1 MVNHNAAVDG
11 RTDNKTAAD
20 MTDEE
25 LVEAF
30 RGERGIKKIS
40 YGGGFA
46 AWTDDAGRRCVKVT
60 TTHSYGVSTAREIGA
75 DLGMV
80 VTYNPHG
87 SNLVLAEERE
97 GMDEDEAREAIE
109 EGFQFVNERGK
120 TYRVT
125 GTSGYFLDVETD
137 DHTNTSYKEDQLV
150 EVLVKGKA
158 VPLNHRAHGEAVTIY
173 HPRHAIKGAVEDM
186 SEAEIRATQEVEFL
200 VGRKEHDLTPAEF
213 RGHYRA
219 AETVLGTAD
228 AGEAYEAAQ
237 GGVVNREQGGRHMVC
252 SCSVGHVMLVHK
264 ADGSHEYHAV
274 EPIGFREL
282 ETLTEEANA

>member
-11 RTDNKTAAD
+11 RNDNEKTAAD

-30 RGERGIKKIS
+30 RGERGIDKIT
-40 YGGGFA
+40 YGGGFG
-46 AWTDDAGRRCVKVT
+46 AWTDDAGRRCVKIT
-60 TTHSYGVSTAREIGA
+60 TSHSYGVSTAREIGA

-109 EGFQFVNERGK
+109 EGFEFVNERGK

-158 VPLNHRAHGEAVTIY
+158 VPLNKECSGNAVTIY
-173 HPRHAIKGAVEDM
+173 HANHYGAETDEEARDMMFIEDD
-186 SEAEIRATQEVEFL
+186 
-200 VGRKEHDLTPAEF
+200 VGRGDFELTPEAF
-213 RGHYRA
+213 AAVYVP
-219 AETVLGTAD
+219 AETVLGTTD
-228 AGEAYEAAQ
+228 LGEAYEAAQ

-252 SCSVGHVMLVHK
+252 SASVGHVMLVHHE
-264 ADGSHEYHAV
+264 DGSHTYHVV
-274 EPIGFREL
+274 EPFGFREAEAL
-282 ETLTEEANA
+282 NEEADA